1 MSTETSGE
9 VFDRRTTLKVIAGFA
24 VAGLLLYFFGR
35 VIGWNEILRTFRNA
49 NPVWIGLACLSTV
62 VSLVIWAKSW
72 DIILCTVGI
81 DVPFPK
87 IVTTYFAA
95 TFADYATPFGKAG
108 GGPFIAYVLAADTE
122 ANYQDSL
129 ASVVTADLLN
139 LLPFFTFAGLGTLAL
154 LIQGEVPKQAELLVA
169 GLGGMA
175 VVLPLIIYGSYRHQ
189 QFVERLLM
197 KVIGPIAKRVE
208 RINADNVRDRI
219 DEFYELVDR
228 IAASR
233 GQLAKTLVYAY
244 VGWLFFAAPLYFA
257 GLTLGVSHQLTPIL
271 VLFVVPASSLA
282 GVVPT
287 PGGVGGVEFALVGLI
302 VALTTLQADVAAS
315 AALVYRVA
323 SYWFALALGGIAAFF
338 VIHRT

>member
-9 VFDRRTTLKVIAGFA
+9 VFDRRTTIKVIAGFV

-35 VIGWNEILRTFRNA
+35 VIGWNEIARTFRGA
-49 NPVWIGLACLSTV
+49 NLIWLGVACLSTV

-72 DIILCTVGI
+72 DVILSTVGI
-81 DVPFPK
+81 EVPFRK
-87 IVTTYFAA
+87 IITTYFAA

-129 ASVVTADLLN
+129 ASVVTADLIN

-175 VVLPLIIYGSYRHQ
+175 VVLPALIYGSYRHRN
-189 QFVERLLM
+189 FVERLVM
-197 KVIGPIAKRVE
+197 KVVGPVAARVE
-208 RINADNVRDRI
+208 RIDAENARERI

-233 GQLAKTLVYAY
+233 RQLAKTLVYAY
-244 VGWLFFAAPLYFA
+244 AGWLFFAAPLYFA
-257 GLTLGVSHQLTPIL
+257 ALTLGIADQLTPIL

-287 PGGVGGVEFALVGLI
+287 PGGVGGVEFALVGLM

-338 VIHRT
+338 VIHRS

>member
-9 VFDRRTTLKVIAGFA
+9 VFDRRTTVKVVAGFA

-35 VIGWNEILRTFRNA
+35 VIGWNEIARTFRGA
-49 NPVWIGLACLSTV
+49 NPIWLVLACLSTV

-72 DIILCTVGI
+72 DVILHTVGI
-81 DVPFPK
+81 DVSFGK
-87 IVTTYFAA
+87 IITTYFAA

-154 LIQGEVPKQAELLVA
+154 LIQGQVPKQAEMLVA

-175 VVLPLIIYGSYRHQ
+175 IILPIIIYGSYRHQ
-189 QFVERLLM
+189 SIVERIVM
-197 KVIGPIAKRVE
+197 TVVSPIAARVE
-208 RINADNVRDRI
+208 RVDAENVRERI
-219 DEFYELVDR
+219 EEFYGLVER
-228 IAASR
+228 IATSR
-233 GQLAKTLVYAY
+233 RQLAETLVYAY
-244 VGWLFFAAPLYFA
+244 LGWLFFAAPLYFA
-257 GLTLGVSHQLTPIL
+257 ALTLGVGDQLTPIL

-282 GVVPT
+282 GIVPT

-323 SYWFALALGGIAAFF
+323 SYWFALALGGVAAFF
-338 VIHRT
+338 VIHRS

>member
-9 VFDRRTTLKVIAGFA
+9 VFDRRTAVKAVAGFV

-35 VIGWNEILRTFRNA
+35 VIGWGEIFATLSGAR
-49 NPVWIGLACLSTV
+49 PLWLGLACLSTV

-72 DIILCTVGI
+72 DVILATVDV
-81 DVPFPK
+81 DVPFTK
-87 IVTTYFAA
+87 IVVTYFAA

-139 LLPFFTFAGLGTLAL
+139 LLPFFTFAGLGTIAL
-154 LIQGEVPKQAELLVA
+154 LVQGEVPRQAEILVG
-169 GLGGMA
+169 GLGA
-175 VVLPLIIYGSYRHQ
+175 LAILIPILIYGSYRKRN
-189 QFVERLLM
+189 FVESLVV
-197 KVIGPIAKRVE
+197 KVLSPVSKYVD
-208 RINADNVRDRI
+208 RINPEDIRDRI

-228 IAASR
+228 IADNR
-233 GQLAKTLVYAY
+233 RRLAYTLVFAY
-244 VGWLFFAAPLYFA
+244 VGWLFFAAPLYLA
-257 GLTLGVSHQLTPIL
+257 GQTLGHPLNPML

-282 GVVPT
+282 GIVPT
-287 PGGVGGVEFALVGLI
+287 PGGVGGVEFALVGLL
-302 VALTTLQADVAAS
+302 VALTTLRPDVAAS
-315 AALVYRVA
+315 VALVYRVA
-323 SYWFALALGGIAAFF
+323 SYWFALAIAGIAAFF

>member
-9 VFDRRTTLKVIAGFA
+9 VFDRRTTLKVVAGFV

-35 VIGWNEILRTFRNA
+35 VIGWSKILRTFRNA
-49 NPVWIGLACLSTV
+49 RPVWFGLACLSTV
-62 VSLVIWAKSW
+62 ISLVVWAKSW
-72 DIILCTVGI
+72 DVILCTVGV
-81 DVPFPK
+81 DVPFRK

-108 GGPFIAYVLAADTE
+108 GGPFIAYVLAADTD

-139 LLPFFTFAGLGTLAL
+139 LLPFFSFAGLGTLAL
-154 LIQGEVPKQAELLVA
+154 LIQGAVPKQAEMLVA
-169 GLGGMA
+169 ALGGMA
-175 VVLPLIIYGSYRHQ
+175 VLLPLVIYGSYRHQ
-189 QFVERLLM
+189 DFVERLVM
-197 KVIGPIAKRVE
+197 KVASPVAARVE
-208 RINADNVRDRI
+208 RVDAESLRDRI
-219 DEFYELVDR
+219 HEFYELVER

-233 GQLAKTLVYAY
+233 RQLAKTLVYAY

-257 GLTLGVSHQLTPIL
+257 GLTLGVSDQLGPVL

-282 GVVPT
+282 GIVPT
-287 PGGVGGVEFALVGLI
+287 PGGVGGVEFALVGLL
-302 VALTTLQADVAAS
+302 VALTALQTDVAAS
-315 AALVYRVA
+315 AALIYRVA
-323 SYWFALALGGIAAFF
+323 SYWFALALGGLSAFF